1 MYAKSVIHRSRRE
14 GVWLLLSLSF
24 YLGFA
29 LADGPVLC
37 VDTQSYL
44 DMDYSRE
51 PLYPLFLAGLRAVF
65 GTAPSRYGADIP
77 RYLVAAVL
85 VQAVAMAVCVW
96 YFVRVIGSTA
106 VDARGE
112 ERSSIGFRKAGG
124 AGNASA
130 GRSGEREGFRTF
142 LLFSICWGVDLLNRF
157 AARRGSMYMESIMTE
172 SFAIPLFLVFL
183 ACAYL
188 FFRTHRPGRL
198 IACTVLMFVLISLRK
213 QMAVS
218 AVILVCFS
226 LLYDLIRRRRW
237 KPFAACVLAAGIAFG
252 GAALADYSYNFALR
266 GVWMH
271 KTHNYKGAD
280 CTLIYTARAE
290 DASLFDDPEE
300 QELFAKIYSE
310 CRARGL
316 TWEGCQTSGWIGRAE
331 HFAQSYDVIGFDV
344 MLPILRERVQQE
356 NPDID
361 DVHLALRMDEYM
373 KALQDGL
380 VRQNLSRF
388 AALLGVNLLAGLS
401 TTILRETPLLSA
413 VSFCL
418 FAAYLARMLVLWRRC
433 RGMRKPPVLLLAA
446 LVLISIVANC
456 LTVGSMI
463 FPQTRYMIYNM
474 APFYCTGFLMLSVEP
489 WFTTDTSRQ

>member
-1 MYAKSVIHRSRRE
+1 
-14 GVWLLLSLSF
+14 
-24 YLGFA
+24 
-29 LADGPVLC
+29 
-37 VDTQSYL
+37 
-44 DMDYSRE
+44 
-51 PLYPLFLAGLRAVF
+51 
-65 GTAPSRYGADIP
+65 
-77 RYLVAAVL
+77 
-85 VQAVAMAVCVW
+85 
-96 YFVRVIGSTA
+96 
-106 VDARGE
+106 
-112 ERSSIGFRKAGG
+112 
-124 AGNASA
+124 
-130 GRSGEREGFRTF
+130 
-142 LLFSICWGVDLLNRF
+142 
-157 AARRGSMYMESIMTE
+157 
-172 SFAIPLFLVFL
+172 
-183 ACAYL
+183 
-188 FFRTHRPGRL
+188 
-198 IACTVLMFVLISLRK
+198 MFVLISLRK

-237 KPFAACVLAAGIAFG
+237 KPFVACVLAAGIAFG
-252 GAALADYSYNFALR
+252 GAALADYSYNYALR

-290 DASLFDDPEE
+290 DASLFDDPEV

-446 LVLISIVANC
+446 LVLVSIAANC

-474 APFYCTGFLMLSVEP
+474 APFYCTGFLMLSVES
-489 WFTTDTSRQ
+489 WFTDTSPR

>member
-1 MYAKSVIHRSRRE
+1 MYAKSVIHRSWRE

-112 ERSSIGFRKAGG
+112 EWSSIGFRKAGG
-124 AGNASA
+124 TGNASA

-252 GAALADYSYNFALR
+252 GAALADYGYNELCLVLDSFYCLKQPHEIDRFAPLLWQIGYDEPLSSENAQDADLAFYAFLDYFLNDGHTYFNSYSWMAGDRELEGMDGSSTVALR
-266 GVWMH
+266 EH
-271 KTHNYKGAD
+271 IKRYRA
-280 CTLIYTARAE
+280 ARE
-290 DASLFDDPEE
+290 KL
-300 QELFAKIYSE
+300 
-310 CRARGL
+310 
-316 TWEGCQTSGWIGRAE
+316 
-331 HFAQSYDVIGFDV
+331 
-344 MLPILRERVQQE
+344 
-356 NPDID
+356 
-361 DVHLALRMDEYM
+361 
-373 KALQDGL
+373 
-380 VRQNLSRF
+380 
-388 AALLGVNLLAGLS
+388 
-401 TTILRETPLLSA
+401 
-413 VSFCL
+413 
-418 FAAYLARMLVLWRRC
+418 
-433 RGMRKPPVLLLAA
+433 
-446 LVLISIVANC
+446 
-456 LTVGSMI
+456 
-463 FPQTRYMIYNM
+463 
-474 APFYCTGFLMLSVEP
+474 
-489 WFTTDTSRQ
+489 

>member
-1 MYAKSVIHRSRRE
+1 MYAKSVIHRSWRE

-130 GRSGEREGFRTF
+130 GRSREREGFRTF

-198 IACTVLMFVLISLRK
+198 IACTVLMLVLISLRK

-237 KPFAACVLAAGIAFG
+237 KPFAACILAAGIALG

-280 CTLIYTARAE
+280 CTLIYTAREE
-290 DASLFDDPEE
+290 DASLFDDPEV
-300 QELFAKIYSE
+300 QELYVKIYSE

-401 TTILRETPLLSA
+401 TTVLRETPLLSA

-474 APFYCTGFLMLSVEP
+474 APFYCTGFLMLSVES
-489 WFTTDTSRQ
+489 WFTDTSPR

>member
-1 MYAKSVIHRSRRE
+1 MYAKSVIHRSWRE

-24 YLGFA
+24 YLGFV

-51 PLYPLFLAGLRAVF
+51 PLYPLFLAGLQAVF

-172 SFAIPLFLVFL
+172 SFPIPLFLVFL

-198 IACTVLMFVLISLRK
+198 IACSVLMLVLISLRK

-226 LLYDLIRRRRW
+226 LLYDLIRQRRW

-252 GAALADYSYNFALR
+252 GAALADYSYNYALR

-300 QELFAKIYSE
+300 QELFAKKYSE

-331 HFAQSYDVIGFDV
+331 HFAQSYSFPLCGAARREFAGWPFHDDPAGNTPPQRSIL
-344 MLPILRERVQQE
+344 LPLC
-356 NPDID
+356 
-361 DVHLALRMDEYM
+361 
-373 KALQDGL
+373 
-380 VRQNLSRF
+380 
-388 AALLGVNLLAGLS
+388 GLS
-401 TTILRETPLLSA
+401 CEDVGSLEALPRHEKAARPSAGSPRSRQHRRELPHGRIHDFPADPLHDLQYGA
-413 VSFCL
+413 
-418 FAAYLARMLVLWRRC
+418 
-433 RGMRKPPVLLLAA
+433 VLLH
-446 LVLISIVANC
+446 
-456 LTVGSMI
+456 
-463 FPQTRYMIYNM
+463 R
-474 APFYCTGFLMLSVEP
+474 LSDAQRRTMVY
-489 WFTTDTSRQ
+489 